1 MWIIRVN
8 GILGWRLSDWGF
20 VNTTQWQNQQSLSYQ
35 PNICRIW
42 VLFKKLHKICNSKFV
57 KLEISIRRGRK
68 LRKFLG
74 DSQDGGQ
81 SFDRALTIR
90 LRTEITAG
98 MATFGGSKNTMA
110 DSVESHSRLE
120 WPRGWRTVRFWL
132 SEWTAASD
140 AWTVERG
147 ATRATEIEFIFR
159 NTVTRFRKCFSLS
172 LCIFLQQTPY
182 RKNFLPL
189 ISRENCPGKLKSR
202 TFVRR

>member
-1 MWIIRVN
+1 MI
-8 GILGWRLSDWGF
+8 GDLS
-20 VNTTQWQNQQSLSYQ
+20 TP
-35 PNICRIW
+35 PND
-42 VLFKKLHKICNSKFV
+42 KISNHLVTSPIYAEFEFYLKNYIKFAISKFV

-120 WPRGWRTVRFWL
+120 WPRG
-132 SEWTAASD
+132 
-140 AWTVERG
+140 
-147 ATRATEIEFIFR
+147 
-159 NTVTRFRKCFSLS
+159 
-172 LCIFLQQTPY
+172 
-182 RKNFLPL
+182 
-189 ISRENCPGKLKSR
+189 
-202 TFVRR
+202 